1 MDQERNGILTHQF
14 LAKNKITVI
23 PHPPYSPDL
32 APCDFFIFPKLK
44 LKLKGCQFD
53 TTEEIQAESQRVLD
67 NLTEKDFQEAFQKLE
82 ETVGPA
88 STWGRDLLR
97 G

>member
-1 MDQERNGILTHQF
+1 
-14 LAKNKITVI
+14 
-23 PHPPYSPDL
+23 
-32 APCDFFIFPKLK
+32 LK
-44 LKLKGCQFD
+44 LKERRFD
-53 TTEEIQAESQRVLD
+53 TTQEIQAESQRVLD

-97 G
+97 GWRRPIGLMVSFAIFTASVRKILDQPMYIGKSG